1 MWCAIRR
8 SYATWRGN
16 TRAVPL
22 RERVLLQ
29 VAAIRRANN
38 TVRDHEGE
46 QVLDRYNWNVTD
58 DFNAAERE
66 ADYNVTD

>member
-1 MWCAIRR
+1 
-8 SYATWRGN
+8 
-16 TRAVPL
+16 
-22 RERVLLQ
+22 VLLQ